1 MNYAAGRV
9 LVALFCVVLGA
20 CASTPRV
27 MHIEPIVDGT
37 SVWPAPP
44 DSPRYRFVGQL
55 TGEENFRTADQEREN
70 IAGKILRWVV
80 GLAGR
85 VQDPNILLR
94 PQAGYVDAAGRV
106 YVTDVSRPCLCVF
119 DTLGGKFR
127 AYELATPRFAFQSPI
142 AVAPGA
148 DDTLLVTDSKLGLVA
163 VLKAD
168 GTPMAP
174 IGEGKLTRPTGIAR
188 DPQSKRIYV
197 ADTAVNQIKVFG
209 DDGALLAAFGQHGDQ
224 PGQFNS
230 PTFLAVN
237 NGSLFVAD
245 TLNSR
250 IQILDL
256 DGNVKRVF
264 GERGLFVGDMPRP
277 KGVAVDGAGLVYVVE
292 TYYDHLLVFNESG
305 QFLLPIG
312 GTGYGAGQFY
322 LPSGVWV
329 DNNKRVYVADMMN
342 GRVAVF
348 EYIGDGV

>member
-1 MNYAAGRV
+1 
-9 LVALFCVVLGA
+9 
-20 CASTPRV
+20 

-37 SVWPAPP
+37 SVWPSPP

-119 DTLGGKFR
+119 DNVGGKFR
-127 AYELATPRFAFQSPI
+127 AYELATTQIPFQSPI
-142 AVAPGA
+142 AVAAGA
-148 DDTLLVTDSKLGLVA
+148 DNTLLVTDSKLGLVA
-163 VLKAD
+163 VLQAD
-168 GTPMAP
+168 GTPLAP
-174 IGEGKLTRPTGIAR
+174 IGEGKLVRPTGIAR
-188 DPQSKRIYV
+188 DAQSKRIYV

-209 DDGALLAAFGQHGDQ
+209 DDGALITSFGQHGDQ

-256 DGNVKRVF
+256 DGKVKRVF

-329 DNNKRVYVADMMN
+329 DNNKHVYVADMMN